1 MYNLWGA
8 IRLIFDVQNG
18 ANIPSLLGCST
29 LPSWYSSTRFD
40 WNSISDATNG
50 STAHELGGFREE
62 PAYALTLASGAKG
75 GPGTL
80 FTQRA

>member
-1 MYNLWGA
+1 M
-8 IRLIFDVQNG
+8 QMQ
-18 ANIPSLLGCST
+18 LLV
-29 LPSWYSSTRFD
+29 LEYYSTRFD